1 MNSLLSLL
9 GTAALFNQ
17 ALSALAPQNFP
28 GDVSTQD
35 PRFTYYPFDTPLT
48 GPCDLTTGPDGAIWS
63 SNFITNTIGRVDPIT
78 GDVSEYQVPSVNL
91 TKLRLGDL
99 LGRAGLSCVIQPGSD
114 GFLYAASG
122 VRNELIK
129 INPMTKAIKVFTPP
143 STGELPSGLGNLE
156 PFNDMWRGPKGML
169 YTQTTANVIS
179 YFTYDTE
186 KFIDFHPPT
195 PLSGPL
201 GIYVASDGYAWFCE
215 FFANQIGRLNFSTG
229 EIIEYPIPI
238 PLSSPAVIRAETSD
252 AYGRYIWFTAFT
264 GNYNGRVNIK
274 TGEVKAFP
282 STSLLSFPTENTV
295 DGEGNVWFSTATINS
310 VNKLNPNTGEV
321 TSVKQP
327 GTLIEAPI
335 SVDPRVNI
343 AVHYGPGNAIWFT
356 ELARNRIGRF
366 QL

>member
-1 MNSLLSLL
+1 MYPLLSIF
-9 GTAALFNQ
+9 GAAALFDQ
-17 ALSALAPQNFP
+17 VWSAPAPQNFP
-28 GDVSTQD
+28 GEVSPQD

-63 SNFITNTIGRVDPIT
+63 SNFITNTIGRVDPVT
-78 GDVSEYQVPSVNL
+78 GEVTEYQVPSVNL
-91 TKLRLGDL
+91 PNPRLGDL
-99 LGRAGLSCVIQPGSD
+99 GGRAGFSCVIQPGSD

-122 VRNELIK
+122 IRNELIK
-129 INPMTKAIKVFTPP
+129 INPTTKDIKVFRPP
-143 STGELPSGLGNLE
+143 STGELPSVIGNLE
-156 PFNDMWRGPKGML
+156 PFNDMWRGPEGML

-186 KFIDFHPPT
+186 EFIDFRPPT
-195 PLSGPL
+195 PLAGPL
-201 GIYVASDGYAWFCE
+201 GIYIASDGYAWFCE
-215 FFANQIGRLNFSTG
+215 FFANKVGRLDFNTG
-229 EIIEYPIPI
+229 EIIEYDIPI
-238 PLSSPAVIRAETSD
+238 PLSSCAVIRAETSD
-252 AYGRYIWFTAFT
+252 AEGTYVWFTAFT
-264 GNYNGRVNIK
+264 GNYNGRVNIQ
-274 TGEVKAFP
+274 TGEIKAFP

-295 DGEGNVWFSTATINS
+295 DGEGNVWFSTATRNS
-310 VNKLNPNTGEV
+310 VNKLNPNTGEI

>member
-1 MNSLLSLL
+1 MNSIISLL
-9 GTAALFNQ
+9 GAAALFNQ
-17 ALSALAPQNFP
+17 ALSAPAPQKFP
-28 GDVSTQD
+28 GDVSPQD
-35 PRFTYYPFDTPLT
+35 PRFTYYPFDAPLT

-78 GDVSEYQVPSVNL
+78 GDVSEYQAPSVNL
-91 TKLRLGDL
+91 TKPRLGDI
-99 LGRAGLSCVIQPGSD
+99 LGRSGLSCVIQPGSD

-129 INPMTKAIKVFTPP
+129 INPTTKAIKVFTPP
-143 STGELPSGLGNLE
+143 STGELPSEVGNLE
-156 PFNDMWRGPKGML
+156 SFNDMWRGPKG
-169 YTQTTANVIS
+169 
-179 YFTYDTE
+179 YFTYNTE
-186 KFIDFHPPT
+186 EFIDFHPPT

-201 GIYVASDGYAWFCE
+201 
-215 FFANQIGRLNFSTG
+215 
-229 EIIEYPIPI
+229 
-238 PLSSPAVIRAETSD
+238 AVIRAETSD
-252 AYGRYIWFTAFT
+252 ADGTYIWFTAFT

-274 TGEVKAFP
+274 TGEIKAFP

-295 DGEGNVWFSTATINS
+295 DGEGSVWFSTATRNS

-327 GTLIEAPI
+327 GTLIEALI

>member
-1 MNSLLSLL
+1 MPSLISLLA
-9 GTAALFNQ
+9 TAALITPS
-17 ALSALAPQNFP
+17 LTIPSPQNFP
-28 GDVSTQD
+28 GNVSPQD
-35 PRFTYYPFDTPLT
+35 PRFTYYPFNTPLT

-63 SNFITNTIGRVDPIT
+63 SNFIKNSIGRVDPYT
-78 GDVSEYQVPSVNL
+78 GKVTEYQVPSINL
-91 TKLRLGDL
+91 TDLRLGDIA
-99 LGRAGLSCVIQPGSD
+99 GRAGLSCVIQPGSD

-122 VRNELIK
+122 IRNELLK
-129 INPMTKAIKVFTPP
+129 INPKTKEIKVFTPP
-143 STGELPSGLGNLE
+143 SNGEVPSVVGNLE

-186 KFIDFHPPT
+186 EFITFRPPT

-201 GIYVASDGYAWFCE
+201 GIYVASDGHAWFCE
-215 FFANQIGRLNFSTG
+215 FFANKIGRLDISTG
-229 EIIEYPIPI
+229 EIIEYPIPT

-252 AYGRYIWFTAFT
+252 SEGTYIWFTAFT
-264 GNYNGRVNIK
+264 GNYNGRVNIH

-295 DGEGNVWFSTATINS
+295 DGEGNVWFSTATRNS
-310 VNKLNPNTGEV
+310 VNKLNPNTGVV

-327 GTLIEAPI
+327 GTLIESPI
-335 SVDPRVNI
+335 SVHPRVNI